1 MGIFSEYLNSKGK
14 LDKPVVKDV
23 ADKVDVPANKAKAP
37 PKAKGQSKPGNYAAT
52 GGKNPKKAEK
62 GFGDEGDKALKYDP
76 EKACKHVKVPTAE
89 GIQAVKAAADAIA
102 KNPFV
107 VEHLIGELKK
117 KNVLG
122 VVVGEMFSHNE
133 SFKHLAEIMANESFG
148 PNTCRKLVKAMQ
160 EEVAPPYEDFGLD
173 EFDGEEGMEGEDEE
187 LGLDGEDELGDEEAE
202 LGDEDMD
209 FLSQMG
215 SEEEEMPLDGEEMP
229 MDGEMPPKGL
239 EDDGTGMVPQPPM
252 PPAMEHLIRAINAR

>member
-37 PKAKGQSKPGNYAAT
+37 PKATGQSKPGSYAAT
-52 GGKNPKKAEK
+52 GGKKPKKAEK
-62 GFGDEGDKALKYDP
+62 GFGDEGDKALVYDP
-76 EKACKHVKVPTAE
+76 EKACKHIQVPTAE
-89 GIQAVKAAADAIA
+89 SIHAVKAAVEAIS

-133 SFKHLAEIMANESFG
+133 SFGHLAEIMANESFG
-148 PNTCRKLVKAMQ
+148 PNACRKLVKAMK

-173 EFDGEEGMEGEDEE
+173 EFDGEEGMEDDEEGLEDEE
-187 LGLDGEDELGDEEAE
+187 MGDEEAQ

-215 SEEEEMPLDGEEMP
+215 AEEEEMPLDGEEVP
-229 MDGEMPPKGL
+229 MDGEVPPEEGM

-252 PPAMEHLIRAINAR
+252 PPAMEHLIRAINGR